1 MVINYEFYAVAM
13 KTKANG
19 GGPNTK
25 PFNSRDMSLVTI
37 SESVIAHLYSTMS
50 EGVSFSS
57 SSIHEY
63 DLDPWPRPVVSAL
76 NCCASSS
83 SSSSPLSFDS
93 QDFSMYKTTILICS
107 SLFIIL
113 AATYFLLLLFDG
125 LISLSLSLS
134 PYPFY
139 FRQTRIRIKKDQKE
153 HQSL

>member
-1 MVINYEFYAVAM
+1 M

-83 SSSSPLSFDS
+83 SPLSFDS

-125 LISLSLSLS
+125 LISLSLAFSSSFLLS
-134 PYPFY
+134 SN
-139 FRQTRIRIKKDQKE
+139 QNSNKE
-153 HQSL
+153 RSKGASILVKSPSVLRFGIQSL